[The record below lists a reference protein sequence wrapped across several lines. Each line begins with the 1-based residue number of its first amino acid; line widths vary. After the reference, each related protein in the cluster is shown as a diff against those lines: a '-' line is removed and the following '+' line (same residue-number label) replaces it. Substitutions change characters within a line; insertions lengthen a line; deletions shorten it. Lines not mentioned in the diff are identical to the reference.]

1 MPDFSAPAALW
12 PTIFTVLLA
21 LADCF
26 LGFKLSKFWI
36 SLAGFVLGA
45 ALGGWLAAL
54 LSIEGWLLLL
64 PILLLGVVGALLAY
78 RVYRGGVFLLCFLTA
93 FFGIYSLISIPWA
106 GALAGCT
113 AGLLAGGLSLKLL
126 RPALILST
134 GIGGGLCAG
143 AGLLPLLGLKNPL
156 WGLLAGIALAISGVA
171 VQFHTTSE
179 EEG

>member
-1 MPDFSAPAALW
+1 MSWARPW
-12 PTIFTVLLA
+12 
-21 LADCF
+21 
-26 LGFKLSKFWI
+26 G
-36 SLAGFVLGA
+36 AGSPPSSPSR
-45 ALGGWLAAL
+45 GGSCSSPSCCW
-54 LSIEGWLLLL
+54 GWSG
-64 PILLLGVVGALLAY
+64 PC
-78 RVYRGGVFLLCFLTA
+78 VYRGGVFLLCFLTA

-106 GALAGCT
+106 GALAGCA

>member
-1 MPDFSAPAALW
+1 MPDFSALTALW
-12 PTIFTVLLA
+12 PTLLTVLLA

-26 LGFKLSKFWI
+26 LGFQLSKFWI

-45 ALGGWLAAL
+45 ALGGWIAAL
-54 LSIEGWLLLL
+54 LSIEGWLFLLCL
-64 PILLLGVVGALLAY
+64 LLLGAAGALLAY
-78 RVYRGGVFLLCFLTA
+78 RIYRGGVFLLCFLAA
-93 FFGIYSLISIPWA
+93 FGGIYALIPTPWV
-106 GALAGCT
+106 GALAGCA
-113 AGLLAGGLSLKLL
+113 AGLLAGVLSLKLL

-143 AGLLPLLGLKNPL
+143 AGLLPLLELENPL
-156 WGLLAGIALAISGVA
+156 WGLLAGIALAIAGVA

>member
-1 MPDFSAPAALW
+1 MPDFSALTALW
-12 PTIFTVLLA
+12 PTLLTVLLA

-26 LGFKLSKFWI
+26 LGFQLSKFWI

-45 ALGGWLAAL
+45 AL
-54 LSIEGWLLLL
+54 EGWLFLLCL
-64 PILLLGVVGALLAY
+64 LLLGAAGALLAY
-78 RVYRGGVFLLCFLTA
+78 RIYRGGVFLLCFLAA
-93 FFGIYSLISIPWA
+93 FGGIYALIPTPWV
-106 GALAGCT
+106 GALAGCA
-113 AGLLAGGLSLKLL
+113 AGLLAGVLSLKLL

-143 AGLLPLLGLKNPL
+143 AGLLPLLGLENPL
-156 WGLLAGIALAISGVA
+156 WGLLAGIALAIAGVA